1 MEAARIEI
9 SNTNGGSSRSDTT
22 DPTIILRLKMQRRW
36 QVVMWDVVFLM
47 VCLETL
53 SLTCFSLDPISAD
66 AGSRM
71 TLCMTLILTSIAFLF
86 IAKSNL
92 PKTSYL
98 TFLDKYMLS

>member
-53 SLTCFSLDPISAD
+53 SLTCFSLDPTSADD
-66 AGSRM
+66 AGSR
-71 TLCMTLILTSIAFLF
+71 MTLILTSIAFLF
-86 IAKSNL
+86 IAKSLGNS

-98 TFLDKYMLS
+98 AFLDRYMLS